1 MAQHTTLAVT
11 GMTCPACQGRV
22 QRALE
27 HEPGVEEAAVNL
39 LLGNA
44 AVAYDPARTTPER
57 LVAAIQATG
66 YGAAVPLA
74 GAAAHDHALMHGEAQ
89 LEEYITLRRKA
100 IVALVAGALAMV
112 LSVPLMTSASSPSI
126 DPLMHGV
133 MDGVARLIV
142 AAVPFLFAVPR
153 AAIAWSLMA
162 MTALVIAWVG
172 GAFYRRAWSAL
183 RHGSA
188 DMYTLIVLGTSAAF
202 GYSAIAT
209 IAPEIFTS
217 HGLAPDMYYEAV
229 ILIIAFILTGNAL
242 EARARRQTTDALRS
256 LAALQP
262 GTARV
267 RRDSVDIDLPIESVQ
282 RDDVVVIRPGERIP
296 VDGAVIE
303 GESAVD
309 ESMLTGES
317 IPVGKAAGERVTGG
331 SINGTGAL
339 LVRTSRVGDDS
350 TLAAIVRLMRE
361 AQRSRAPV
369 QVLADRISAVFVP
382 VIVALALLTFVAWA
396 LVAHQSPLLRGFSAA
411 VAVLIIACPCA
422 MGLAVPTA
430 VMVATG
436 RGASLGVL
444 VKRGEALQRAG
455 EVDTV
460 VLDKTGT
467 VTEGHP
473 VVRDVIVAGDAGL
486 PADQILEAAAAVE
499 SLSQHP
505 LAAALI
511 AERDRRQLRVLHATG
526 FTSRSG
532 MGASGDVEGHV
543 VTVGNELY
551 HAEHAIDVTSLN
563 DAASAAAR
571 AGRTPVLVAVDGRVA
586 GIIVVS
592 DPIRAGAREA
602 IARLRAADLRVVLLT
617 GDRQEVADAVARE
630 LAIDGVIAR
639 VLPEGKVAAIVRLQ
653 HEGHVVAMVG
663 DGINDAPALA
673 RADVGIAMG
682 GGTGVAVEAADLA
695 LMRDDL
701 GAVADAIILSRRT
714 MRVIRQNLGWAFGYN
729 LLAVPIAAGV
739 LYPATGL
746 LLSPVIASAAMAL
759 SSVSVVA
766 NSLRIK
772 SVALRSPRMQ

>member
-1 MAQHTTLAVT
+1 MAAHTTLAVT

-44 AVAYDPARTTPER
+44 AVAYDPARTTPGR

-66 YGAAVPLA
+66 YGAEVPHA

-89 LEEYITLRRKA
+89 LEEYTALRRKA
-100 IVALVAGALAMV
+100 SVALVAGALAMV
-112 LSVPLMTSASSPSI
+112 LSVPLMTSTSAPSI

-133 MDGVARLIV
+133 MDGVARLI
-142 AAVPFLFAVPR
+142 ATALPFLFAMPR
-153 AAIAWSLMA
+153 AAIAWSLMV
-162 MTALVIAWVG
+162 MTALVIAWAG

-183 RHGSA
+183 RHGTA

-202 GYSAIAT
+202 GYSAVAT
-209 IAPEIFTS
+209 IAPEIFTR
-217 HGLAPDMYYEAV
+217 HGLAPDVYYEAV
-229 ILIIAFILTGNAL
+229 ILIVAFILTGNAL
-242 EARARRQTTDALRS
+242 EARARRRTTDALRS

-262 GTARV
+262 ATARV
-267 RRDSVDIDLPIESVQ
+267 RRDGVDLDVSIDLVH
-282 RDDVVVIRPGERIP
+282 RDDVVVIRPGERLP
-296 VDGAVIE
+296 VDGVVVE

-309 ESMLTGES
+309 ESMLTGEP
-317 IPVGKAAGERVTGG
+317 IPVGKRAGESVTGG

-361 AQRSRAPV
+361 AQRLRAPV
-369 QVLADRISAVFVP
+369 QLLADRISAVFVP
-382 VIVALALLTFVAWA
+382 VIVGIAVLTFVTWA

-430 VMVATG
+430 IMVATG
-436 RGASLGVL
+436 RGASVGVL

-467 VTEGHP
+467 VTEGRP
-473 VVRDVIVAGDAGL
+473 VVHEVIVAGAAELG
-486 PADQILEAAAAVE
+486 ADEILAAAAAVE

-505 LAAALI
+505 LAAAMI
-511 AERDRRQLRVLHATG
+511 AERDRRKLRVLHATG
-526 FTSRSG
+526 FASRSG
-532 MGASGDVEGHV
+532 MGASGEVEGRV
-543 VTVGNELY
+543 VSIGNERY
-551 HAEHAIDVTSLN
+551 HAERGTDVRSLG
-563 DAASAAAR
+563 DAADEAAR
-571 AGRTPVLVAVDGRVA
+571 AGRTPVLVAVDGHPA

-602 IARLRAADLRVVLLT
+602 VARLRATHLGVVLLT

-639 VLPEGKVAAIVRLQ
+639 VLPEGKVAAIERLQ
-653 HEGHVVAMVG
+653 HEGRVVAMVG

-746 LLSPVIASAAMAL
+746 LLSPVIASVAMAL

-766 NSLRIK
+766 NSLRLR